1 MPTVRANGIAVYYEE
16 QGSGDPVLL
25 IMGLA
30 GDSLAWMFQRDDFAK
45 RYRTMLFDNRGVGR
59 SDKPPG
65 PYTTAQMAD
74 DAVAVLDA
82 LGVGRAHVVGV
93 SMGGMIA
100 QELALRHP
108 QRVRGLVLGCTYARP
123 DEAVKQTLAAA
134 LAAFGGS
141 SDAQGA
147 IRLKATQIDP
157 LAFFQLLVPLTFSA
171 QFLTDKLPV
180 LMQVV
185 AGTIQHGFSIEGIL
199 AQVAATQSHD
209 TLARLAQIRAP
220 TLVIAGE
227 RDQLVP
233 AHNSDLLAA
242 RIAGA
247 KLVKVTGGSHGFNF
261 ELPEV
266 FNREVL
272 GFLGACGA

>member
-1 MPTVRANGIAVYYEE
+1 MPRIEANGIGIYYEE
-16 QGSGDPVLL
+16 QGGGDPVLL

-30 GDSLAWMFQRDDFAK
+30 ADSAAWMFQRDDFAE
-45 RYRTMLFDNRGVGR
+45 RYRTILFDNRGVGR
-59 SDKPPG
+59 SSKPPG

-108 QRVRGLVLGCTYARP
+108 QRVRALVLGCTYARP
-123 DEAVKQTLAAA
+123 DETVKQTLATA
-134 LAAFGGS
+134 LTAFGGA
-141 SDAQGA
+141 SDAEGTIQ
-147 IRLKATQIDP
+147 LKMTQIDP
-157 LAFFQLLVPLTFSA
+157 MAFFQLLVPLTFSA

-180 LMQVV
+180 LMQVF
-185 AGTIQHGFSIEGIL
+185 AGTIQHGFSLEGIL

-209 TLARLAQIRAP
+209 TFERLGQIRAP

-227 RDQLVP
+227 RDQLIP
-233 AHNSDLLAA
+233 ALNSDLLAA

-247 KLVKVTGGSHGFNF
+247 KLVKVPGGSHGFNF

-266 FNREVL
+266 FNREVFD
-272 GFLGACGA
+272 FLGTCGA